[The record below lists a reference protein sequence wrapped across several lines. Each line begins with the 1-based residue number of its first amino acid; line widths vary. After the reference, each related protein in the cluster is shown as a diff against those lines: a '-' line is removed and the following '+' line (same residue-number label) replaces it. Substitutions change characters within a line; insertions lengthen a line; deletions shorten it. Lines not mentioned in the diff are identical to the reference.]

1 MQEFSYIADHVL
13 FESMHI
19 GDSQKFAEIPRDP
32 HSSLRGGQKKNKK
45 TILFGAPS
53 SRLSWRH
60 LGGPCGGLWWSEIVP
75 DRAGPIK
82 LFLSSRIRRHI
93 DSTLQNLYSKQLTSS
108 TAT

>member
-45 TILFGAPS
+45 TILVVGN
-53 SRLSWRH
+53 
-60 LGGPCGGLWWSEIVP
+60 
-75 DRAGPIK
+75 RAGPCRTYKIIFK
-82 LFLSSRIRRHI
+82 FEN
-93 DSTLQNLYSKQLTSS
+93 T
-108 TAT
+108 TAYWQHFAKFI